1 MAATIRIGVTGS
13 GFMGRTHVEAAK
25 RSPVAEIVAVAGG
38 SRSQELARDYGI
50 ACEKDAASLIARDD
64 IDAIAITTPHHV
76 HFEEALLAAE
86 AGKHALI
93 EKPLATSLEDCDQ
106 LIDNFSSNELT
117 LAVGYHQRFRQSNQ
131 TVQRLIAEGAIGTVR
146 CIQMAALFDIAAL
159 RSDKGFGGAWNWW
172 TDPRSKGHILNSG
185 PHNIDLC
192 RWWSGQDITKVTA
205 HCGTFREDNPN
216 ENTTM
221 ALWEFD
227 QGLMAQFWSS
237 SVCPTPGFDNEDF
250 RFRIM
255 GDLGVIDANPFGQI
269 ILGKEGQA
277 QVVYEQPKVAFDDA
291 SQAFV
296 SDGRMQAYTDQM
308 TAFIERIRGND
319 TDCGTDADGRAAV
332 AAIIA
337 MLDSSQQSQQIVL

>member
-1 MAATIRIGVTGS
+1 MTAPIRIGVTGS

-25 RSPVAEIVAVAGG
+25 RASNAEIVAVAVG
-38 SRSQELARDYGI
+38 SRSGTLAADYGI
-50 ACEKDAASLIARDD
+50 DCETDAAALINRDD
-64 IDAIAITTPHHV
+64 IDAVVITTPHHV
-76 HFEEALLAAE
+76 HVEEAVLAAQ

-93 EKPLATSLEDCDQ
+93 EKPLATSIEDCDRM
-106 LIDNFSSNELT
+106 IDSFSERGLT
-117 LAVGYHQRFRQSNQ
+117 LSVGYHQRFRESNQ
-131 TVQRLIAEGAIGTVR
+131 TVQKLIANGAIGTVR
-146 CIQMAALFDIAAL
+146 CIQMAALFDIEAL
-159 RSDKGFGGAWNWW
+159 RSDEGFGGAWNWW

-192 RWWSGQDITKVTA
+192 RWWLGDNISSVTA

-221 ALWEFD
+221 ALWQFSN
-227 QGLMAQFWSS
+227 GAMAQFWSS

-255 GDLGVIDANPFGQI
+255 GDEGVIDANPFGKI
-269 ILGKEGQA
+269 ILGKNGTSE
-277 QVVYEQPKVAFDDA
+277 VVYEQPKVAFDDA

-308 TAFIERIRGND
+308 EAFINRIHGED
-319 TDCGTDADGRAAV
+319 TNCGTDADGRAAV
-332 AAIIA
+332 AAIMA
-337 MLDSSQQSQQIVL
+337 MLDSSAQSKQIAV

>member
-1 MAATIRIGVTGS
+1 MTTPIRIGVTGS

-25 RSPVAEIVAVAGG
+25 RSPVADLIAVAGG
-38 SRSQELARDYGI
+38 SRSQGLAQDYGI
-50 ACEKDAASLIARDD
+50 EWEKDAASLIARDD
-64 IDAIAITTPHHV
+64 IDAIAITTPHHI
-76 HFEEALLAAE
+76 HYDEAVLAAE

-93 EKPLATSLEDCDQ
+93 EKPLATSLEDCDK
-106 LIDNFSSNELT
+106 LIAAFASHRLT
-117 LAVGYHQRFRQSNQ
+117 LAVGYHQRFRESNL
-131 TVQRLIAEGAIGTVR
+131 TVKRLIAEGAVGTVR

-159 RSDKGFGGAWNWW
+159 RSDEGFGGAWSWW

-192 RWWSGQDITKVTA
+192 RWWTGQDIKTVTA

-221 ALWEFD
+221 ALWQFD
-227 QGLMAQFWSS
+227 HGMMAQFWSS
-237 SVCPTPGFDNEDF
+237 SVCPSPGFDNEDF

-255 GDLGVIDANPFGQI
+255 GDDGVIDANPFGQI
-269 ILGKEGQA
+269 ILGKGGQSE
-277 QVVYEQPKVAFDDA
+277 VVYEQPKVAFDDA

-319 TDCGTDADGRAAV
+319 TECGTDVDGRAAV

-337 MLDSSQQSQQIVL
+337 MLDSSQQSRQISL